1 LQTSPNS
8 SQPGSSQH
16 ASLRV
21 AFLGPLGTFSYEA
34 ALAHFGSGVEPVAAP
49 SIPAVFEAVVRGDA
63 EQGVVPIENSIEGG
77 VNFTQDTLIDTS
89 LSLCGEIMIDVEQC
103 LLSNAVDRSRI
114 ERVYSHPQGLAQCRK
129 WLARHLPNAALV
141 PTASTVQAAH
151 LVAGEPNAAAIA
163 SRLAAR
169 LAGVAVVEGAIQDQA
184 ANVTRF
190 VVLGSAARGTRPTGY
205 DKTSLVFSTRH
216 ERGALVR
223 ALTIFDRAG
232 INLCRIESRPRSGE
246 AWQYVFFVDLEGHL
260 EDENV
265 REAVRALEGH
275 SDMVKVFG
283 SYPRARRAER
293 PPT

>member
-1 LQTSPNS
+1 LQTSPNNSPPS
-8 SQPGSSQH
+8 SSPSGRS
-16 ASLRV
+16 RV

-34 ALAHFGSGVEPVAAP
+34 ALAHFGSGVELVPTP
-49 SIPAVFEAVVRGDA
+49 SIPAVFEAVARGDA
-63 EQGVVPIENSIEGG
+63 DQGVVPIENSIEGG

-103 LLSNAVDRSRI
+103 LLSNAVDRARI

-129 WLARHLPNAALV
+129 WLTRHLPSVALV

-151 LVAGEPNAAAIA
+151 LVASDATAAAIA

-169 LAGVAVVEGAIQDQA
+169 LAGVAVMEGAIQDQA
-184 ANVTRF
+184 GNVTRF
-190 VVLGSAARGTRPTGY
+190 VVLGSGAHATRPTGY

-223 ALTIFDRAG
+223 ALTLFDRAG
-232 INLCRIESRPRSGE
+232 INLSRIESRPRSGE

-260 EDENV
+260 EDSNV
-265 REAVRALEGH
+265 RAALTALESQ

-283 SYPRARRAER
+283 SFPRARRAEK